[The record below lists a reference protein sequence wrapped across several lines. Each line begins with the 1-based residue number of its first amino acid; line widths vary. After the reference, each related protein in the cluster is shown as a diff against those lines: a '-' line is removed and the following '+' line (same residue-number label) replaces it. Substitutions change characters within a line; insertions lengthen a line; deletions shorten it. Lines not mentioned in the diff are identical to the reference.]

1 MAHDG
6 LAPFIGVLC
15 VLPGTQ
21 TDLPPSFPRITPDL
35 LQDPQTTPPNQVF
48 PFWGG
53 YIHFS

>member
-35 LQDPQTTPPNQVF
+35 LQDPQTTPPNHVF